1 MRKKEKNELIILG
14 VGIVTLVFL
23 WMYVQKP
30 AKNAPSIPPSYKP
43 EKTITS
49 PISSQRWNV
58 RKKTDRTISAEK
70 VEYTGRRH
78 RDPLDSE
85 LLKQMSKTGEEREE
99 AGALEKRFLV
109 SAIIWGSELPQA
121 IINGKIVSSGEA
133 LNGATIIGIDKKGV
147 RINLEGKEVLLSIK

>member
-49 PISSQRWNV
+49 P
-58 RKKTDRTISAEK
+58 TISAEK